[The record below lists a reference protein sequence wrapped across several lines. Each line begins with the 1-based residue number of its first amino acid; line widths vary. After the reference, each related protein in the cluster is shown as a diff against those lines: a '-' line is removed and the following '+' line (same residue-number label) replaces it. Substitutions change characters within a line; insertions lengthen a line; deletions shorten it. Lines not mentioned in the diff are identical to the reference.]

1 MKTSWRRP
9 IFPGR
14 YQPSIVGTAQL
25 NFRVRNGNGWTL
37 CAKDTNCFLR
47 TDHSIRPC
55 QRRPIFPGRYQ
66 PSIVG
71 TAQLNFCVRNG
82 NRWTLRV
89 NDTDYSFV
97 CSYTVFRLVFD
108 PSPTASFRSAE
119 TCLID
124 LKRSF
129 KSIWCT
135 FRDSNPGPTD

>member
-89 NDTDYSFV
+89 NDTN
-97 CSYTVFRLVFD
+97 
-108 PSPTASFRSAE
+108 
-119 TCLID
+119 
-124 LKRSF
+124 
-129 KSIWCT
+129 WCT

>member
-37 CAKDTNCFLR
+37 CAKDTNCFLG

-71 TAQLNFCVRNG
+71 TAQLNFCVRTG

-108 PSPTASFRSAE
+108 LSPTASLRVSGNLLNRFEAQLQIYLVHLQGLE
-119 TCLID
+119 PWTH
-124 LKRSF
+124 
-129 KSIWCT
+129 
-135 FRDSNPGPTD
+135 

>member
-97 CSYTVFRLVFD
+97 CSYTVFRLVCSESDCKF
-108 PSPTASFRSAE
+108 ARQRKLA
-119 TCLID
+119 
-124 LKRSF
+124 
-129 KSIWCT
+129 
-135 FRDSNPGPTD
+135 